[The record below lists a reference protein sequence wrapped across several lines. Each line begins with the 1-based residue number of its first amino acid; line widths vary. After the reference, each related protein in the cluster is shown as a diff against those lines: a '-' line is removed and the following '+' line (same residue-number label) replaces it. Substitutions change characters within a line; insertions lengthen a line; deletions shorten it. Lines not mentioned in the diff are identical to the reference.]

1 MESFRGVDYYGI
13 EALLTEEQRMVRD
26 AVRENEI
33 DAEEAAETEAS
44 REGVPGFREKGQ
56 GLPR

>member
-26 AVRENEI
+26 AITDGALFIRTEKHLWRI
-33 DAEEAAETEAS
+33 GKAAE
-44 REGVPGFREKGQ
+44 
-56 GLPR
+56 